1 MPTLLLAVLLTV
13 LVSSR
18 RPGMGAEPRPSR
30 RGTIAAVLLLAF
42 GIIASWA
49 GDVLLGPSLLVGV
62 GCFALAHVLYIVAFN
77 GRAAARRL
85 PLWTLGYVPVLVG
98 IVVLLWEGLGDLRV
112 VMLGYGLVLVATAMT
127 SARVN
132 RLAALGGGLF
142 LASDALLAFRLFDPA
157 FATVFPDPWQD
168 LTIMSCY
175 CIGQGLI
182 ALGLLRRLVGPAPRA
197 AV

>member
-1 MPTLLLAVLLTV
+1 
-13 LVSSR
+13 
-18 RPGMGAEPRPSR
+18 
-30 RGTIAAVLLLAF
+30 VLLLAF
-42 GIIASWA
+42 GIIASGA

-77 GRAAARRL
+77 GPAAAQRL

-142 LASDALLAFRLFDPA
+142 LASDALL
-157 FATVFPDPWQD
+157 
-168 LTIMSCY
+168 
-175 CIGQGLI
+175 
-182 ALGLLRRLVGPAPRA
+182 
-197 AV
+197 